1 MVDLVG
7 TDTFKN
13 NLRVIGID
21 HVLHGNLT
29 CRSDCFARKPLGVS
43 LKYFA
48 VPRIRARYPFK
59 IGTEDI
65 YYESQRRILAGGWRD
80 IPSKL

>member
-1 MVDLVG
+1 MDLVG

-13 NLRVIGID
+13 NRRVIGID

-43 LKYFA
+43 FKYSA
-48 VPRIRARYPFK
+48 VPRTRARYPFE
-59 IGTEDI
+59 TDTDDI
-65 YYESQRRILAGGWRD
+65 YDESQRRVLTGGWRD
-80 IPSKL
+80 IPS